1 MAKNKNDRVTLIACA
16 AAFAIN
22 TVLFC
27 VKLYVGLS
35 ANSISIYSDAV
46 NNMFDSVSA
55 LAAFVCLFVIYAISS
70 SALEAVVKK
79 SEQFFSFLMSAVI
92 LVTGFYFAYNS
103 LERLL
108 YPTPISYLSRYLV
121 MLLVTVAVKLLM
133 YFVYRGAYRMTGS
146 PVIKMMTADSILDC
160 FITLATVMSLTVSQY
175 VEFAVDAVFG
185 IVISVVLIVS
195 AVKSAINSGAVMIDY
210 VKAETREA
218 VEETIAR
225 FGVTVSEITYRSL
238 GRETQAF
245 VRIELPESES
255 AEELEQKLCAACLE
269 KAGVALNILK

>member
-22 TVLFC
+22 TALFC

-35 ANSISIYSDAV
+35 ANSISIYSDAI

-218 VEETIAR
+218 VEETMVR

>member
-1 MAKNKNDRVTLIACA
+1 MKNRNDRLTVLACA
-16 AAFAIN
+16 AAFVIN

-55 LAAFVCLFVIYAISS
+55 LAAFVCLWVLFDMKSPKLS
-70 SALEAVVKK
+70 AVVKK
-79 SEQFFSFLMSAVI
+79 SEQFFSFLMSAAV
-92 LVTGFYFAYNS
+92 LVTGAYFAYNS

-108 YPTPISYLSRYLV
+108 YPTPVSYLSRYLV
-121 MLLVTVAVKLLM
+121 MLLVTVAVKLVM
-133 YFVYRGAYRMTGS
+133 FFVYRGAYRLTGS

-185 IVISVVLIVS
+185 IAISVVLVVS
-195 AVKSAINSGAVMIDY
+195 AMKSALASGAVIIDY
-210 VKAETREA
+210 VDKATRDA
-218 VEETIAR
+218 VDEVFASHGISCEYL
-225 FGVTVSEITYRSL
+225 SYRNL
-238 GRETQAF
+238 GRETEAF
-245 VRIELPESES
+245 ARIELPEGAD
-255 AEELEQKLCAACLE
+255 AEKIKQKLCTACLE
-269 KAGVALNILK
+269 RTGVVLNILM